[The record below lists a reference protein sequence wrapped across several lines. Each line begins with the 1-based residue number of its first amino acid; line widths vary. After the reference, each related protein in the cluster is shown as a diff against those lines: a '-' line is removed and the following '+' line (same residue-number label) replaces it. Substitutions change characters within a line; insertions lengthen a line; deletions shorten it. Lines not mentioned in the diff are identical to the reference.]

1 MTLRASRRS
10 FAPVPIPW
18 LRLSVVSRRDR
29 GFSPSSSC
37 TFWRTGERRL
47 LVCIVLESISSCLF
61 QMHYCSISVKEPRK
75 LQTLSISSDNRSS
88 LERMSDSDDFE
99 DEVIDAKTT
108 AVNIASVL

>member
-1 MTLRASRRS
+1 
-10 FAPVPIPW
+10 
-18 LRLSVVSRRDR
+18 
-29 GFSPSSSC
+29 
-37 TFWRTGERRL
+37 
-47 LVCIVLESISSCLF
+47 
-61 QMHYCSISVKEPRK
+61 MHYCSISVKEPRK